1 MALVKTDK
9 LGVSSSDNHGT
20 GGYTTA
26 SFTPSASS
34 FLVVCAIAEENG
46 GVSDPSASLTISDSA
61 GLTWTAQGNTGKATS
76 WAAGMRVWTAP
87 DSAGGA
93 KTITIDC
100 GAKNIYKYHAHVFE
114 FTGHD
119 TGSPIGATVVDAS
132 VAKNTSDTI
141 TLSGSPASTSIVL
154 AFLGAGNTGA
164 GGVTAGTGWTESYDT
179 NLAGEVGLESQYRG
193 SSTSST
199 VTWNVTWDT
208 SDAADFAIALEIKE
222 AVAAGATPKGWYGK
236 ALYGPLRRNVG

>member
-1 MALVKTDK
+1 MALAKTDR
-9 LGVSSSDNHGT
+9 GSFASADNHGT

-34 FLVVCAIAEENG
+34 FIVVCAIAEENG
-46 GVSDPSASLTISDSA
+46 GVTDPSGDLTISDSG
-61 GLTWTAQGNTGKATS
+61 GLTWTPQGNTGKATS

-93 KTITIDC
+93 KTVTIDC
-100 GAKNIYKYHAHVFE
+100 GARNIYKYHAHVFE
-114 FTGHD
+114 FTGYD

-132 VAKNTSDTI
+132 VAKTTSDTI

-154 AFLGAGNTGA
+154 GFLGAGNTGS
-164 GGVTAGTGWTESYDT
+164 GGVTPGTGWAESYDT
-179 NLAGEVGLESQYRG
+179 NLVGEVGLESQSRG

-199 VTWNVTWDT
+199 VTWNLTWDT
-208 SDAADFAIALEIKE
+208 TDAVNFAIALEIKE
-222 AVAAGATPKGWYGK
+222 AAAGGTKGMPFRKSGTRTWI
-236 ALYGPLRRNVG
+236 RRY